1 MKRIEHVGLLGCPLI
16 FSYRITTEK
25 NNFEKFHA
33 HSGLEVLYLH
43 SGEGQLEMDGQ
54 TFELKSGTLM
64 IFQPFRLHHLHMVE
78 SPQNP
83 YTRTIVLFDP
93 SILEAYLEVFPE
105 LKAFVRELLDHET
118 PLVITGSKEANLR
131 LESLFEQWA
140 SMKNKSFNRE
150 APLEETIV
158 YVLYLLQ
165 SLKSFMNL
173 SIRQSRNARLKN
185 HAERM
190 RQWLDEHYQKEFRLD
205 QMADALHLSPYYIS
219 RIFKQAEGVTITE
232 YLLIRRM
239 RAAGLLLETTSLG
252 IKEIARKSGF
262 PSESYFVRTFKKF
275 YGQTPLQFRNSR
287 S

>member
-1 MKRIEHVGLLGCPLI
+1 MKGIEHVGLLGTPLI
-16 FSYRITTEK
+16 FGYRKTTEK
-25 NNFEKFHA
+25 NYVETFHA

-54 TFELKSGTLM
+54 TFELKSGTFM
-64 IFQPFRLHHLHMVE
+64 IFQPFRLHHVHMAE
-78 SPQNP
+78 SLQDP
-83 YTRTIVLFDP
+83 YIRTIVLFDP
-93 SILEAYLEVFPE
+93 SILESYLGAFPE
-105 LKAFVRELLDHET
+105 LKAFVRELLDHEA

-140 SMKNKSFNRE
+140 SRKIKSFNRE
-150 APLEETIV
+150 APLEETV
-158 YVLYLLQ
+158 FYVLYLLQ
-165 SLKSFMNL
+165 ILKSFMNL
-173 SIRQSRNARLKN
+173 SAGQSRNARLKN

-190 RQWLDEHYQKEFRLD
+190 RQWLDEHYQTEFRLD
-205 QMADALHLSPYYIS
+205 LMADALHLSPCYIS

-239 RAAGLLLETTSLG
+239 RAAGLLLETTSLR

-262 PSESYFVRTFKKF
+262 PSESYFVRIFKKF
-275 YGQTPLQFRNSR
+275 YGHTPLQFRNSR